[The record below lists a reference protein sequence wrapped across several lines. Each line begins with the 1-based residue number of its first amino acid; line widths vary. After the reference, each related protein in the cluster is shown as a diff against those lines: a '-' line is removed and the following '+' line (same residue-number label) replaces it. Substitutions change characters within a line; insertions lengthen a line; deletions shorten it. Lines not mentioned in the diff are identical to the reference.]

1 MGLIRKQQERLPF
14 PDVETTEIRKWL
26 KDARANAIKGVI
38 KDTSKADNVVAR
50 EFKKAAREL
59 KINWR
64 DVMEASVKQQGKVKA
79 AIAAEI
85 RKHPELSKLS
95 PEATV
100 ELANMLGR
108 QWEQERNK
116 ILRAEFGRLI
126 KMPNVKEDTKEKVF
140 RALPKIIRLFNL
152 GILDNEAFR
161 NAVAPE
167 FGVKEINQD
176 SLAEL
181 NAMAQRAQEVGGV
194 NRNRIIQDMYR
205 RLAREGGVSWGDIL
219 RDYWYA
225 SVLSGTRTQV
235 DNMLNV
241 LNGALNGMFM
251 TMLSGKDA
259 GTTAK
264 AWARGTK
271 AGIKEFLPIFL
282 GGQLYLS
289 KQYNPELSG
298 SAMEGL
304 AESRNVFKRALS
316 NAKFVSRLMIAL
328 DHITASGSEQAAISY
343 ALSRRFGK
351 EELDRFMKPTK
362 EVLALAKQRAL
373 NEGTP
378 PDQMDR
384 RIQEIVQETVPFEV
398 LQVAA
403 DIRAESTYTQRPKGL
418 MGVFYDM
425 ILAADEAMAEN
436 GIPRLFRFISGTQFA
451 RFAGNMTN
459 AYLNYVP
466 PVALFRYWRSNP
478 NAQFMKWEGGSEE
491 QRNMLLMKAAFGTAL
506 ATFAAAVF
514 LGDDDEEERAIDL
527 VGTLKSLDPA
537 KRKQLM
543 AQGVMPYSIKIGDK
557 YYSYR
562 QMEFGGILAGVA
574 ELRDRQR
581 WDPKKWDQETI
592 VDKFRDFAVSG
603 MFIIKDSSAI
613 SGLTEFVGFANAY
626 KVDSEQFTEKFVPR
640 FVSRLAGSVIPNIA
654 KEIDAWGDPS
664 LYKANTFTDF
674 FMQQV
679 PYWRREVGPGPMVNI
694 LGEPIRVE
702 RYPWSRWVR
711 EKPEDPEFQT
721 LATLANR
728 GVFLPMPAA
737 AAEFVKGNE
746 RRPLTPE
753 EMYQYET
760 RVGKQY
766 REFVR
771 QNRAELLRLKPD
783 EAAKFIDKRTQQIRA
798 RELAGVRAKL
808 KM

>member
-1 MGLIRKQQERLPF
+1 
-14 PDVETTEIRKWL
+14 
-26 KDARANAIKGVI
+26 
-38 KDTSKADNVVAR
+38 
-50 EFKKAAREL
+50 
-59 KINWR
+59 
-64 DVMEASVKQQGKVKA
+64 
-79 AIAAEI
+79 
-85 RKHPELSKLS
+85 
-95 PEATV
+95 
-100 ELANMLGR
+100 
-108 QWEQERNK
+108 
-116 ILRAEFGRLI
+116 
-126 KMPNVKEDTKEKVF
+126 
-140 RALPKIIRLFNL
+140 
-152 GILDNEAFR
+152 
-161 NAVAPE
+161 
-167 FGVKEINQD
+167 
-176 SLAEL
+176 
-181 NAMAQRAQEVGGV
+181 
-194 NRNRIIQDMYR
+194 
-205 RLAREGGVSWGDIL
+205 
-219 RDYWYA
+219 
-225 SVLSGTRTQV
+225 VLSGTRTQV

-304 AESRNVFKRALS
+304 AESRNLFKRALS

-384 RIQEIVQETVPFEV
+384 RIQEIVQETIPFEV

-403 DIRAESTYTQRPKGL
+403 NIRAESTFTERPKGL

-425 ILAADEAMAEN
+425 ILAADETLAEN

-451 RFAGNMTN
+451 RFAGNMAN

-514 LGDDDEEERAIDL
+514 LGDDDEEERDVDI

-613 SGLTEFVGFANAY
+613 SGLTEFLGFANAY
-626 KVDSEQFTEKFVPR
+626 KVDAEALTEKAIPR

-654 KEIDAWGDPS
+654 KEIDAWGDPA
-664 LYKANTFTDF
+664 LYKANSFTDF
-674 FMQQV
+674 FLQQV

-771 QNRAELLRLKPD
+771 QNRAELLRLKP
-783 EAAKFIDKRTQQIRA
+783 EAAQELIKRRTQQIRA

>member
-1 MGLIRKQQERLPF
+1 MSQK
-14 PDVETTEIRKWL
+14 
-26 KDARANAIKGVI
+26 
-38 KDTSKADNVVAR
+38 
-50 EFKKAAREL
+50 
-59 KINWR
+59 
-64 DVMEASVKQQGKVKA
+64 
-79 AIAAEI
+79 
-85 RKHPELSKLS
+85 
-95 PEATV
+95 
-100 ELANMLGR
+100 
-108 QWEQERNK
+108 
-116 ILRAEFGRLI
+116 
-126 KMPNVKEDTKEKVF
+126 
-140 RALPKIIRLFNL
+140 
-152 GILDNEAFR
+152 
-161 NAVAPE
+161 
-167 FGVKEINQD
+167 
-176 SLAEL
+176 
-181 NAMAQRAQEVGGV
+181 AQEVGGV
-194 NRNRIIQDMYR
+194 NRNRIIQEMYR
-205 RLAREGGVSWGDIL
+205 KMAREGGVSWGDIL

-235 DNMLNV
+235 DNMMNV
-241 LNGALNGMFM
+241 LNGALNSMFM
-251 TMLSGKDA
+251 TMLSGKNA
-259 GTTAK
+259 GSTAK

-271 AGIKEFLPIFL
+271 AGIKEFLPIVL

-304 AESRNVFKRALS
+304 AESRNMFKRALS

-328 DHITASGSEQAAISY
+328 DHITASGTEQAAISY
-343 ALSRRFGK
+343 ALSRRYGK

-373 NEGTP
+373 NEDTP
-378 PDQMDR
+378 PDQMNR
-384 RIQEIVQETVPFEV
+384 RIQEIVQETIPFEV

-403 DIRAESTYTQRPKGL
+403 NIRAESTFTERPKGL

-425 ILAADEAMAEN
+425 ILAADESMEKN
-436 GIPRLFRFISGTQFA
+436 GYPRLFRFISGTQFA
-451 RFAGNMTN
+451 RFAGNMAN

-478 NAQFMKWEGGSEE
+478 NAQFMRWEAGSEE

-506 ATFAAAVF
+506 ATAAAAYF
-514 LGDDDEEERAIDL
+514 LGSDEDDDDRAIDI

-562 QMEFGGILAGVA
+562 QMEFGGILAGIA

-581 WDPKKWDQETI
+581 WDPKQWDQETI

-613 SGLTEFVGFANAY
+613 AGFTEFLGFANAY
-626 KVDSEQFTEKFVPR
+626 KVDAQELTEKSVPR

-674 FMQQV
+674 FLQQV

-694 LGEPIRVE
+694 LGDPIRVE

-737 AAEFVKGNE
+737 SAVFVKGNE

-771 QNRAELLRLKPD
+771 QNRAELLRMKP
-783 EAAKFIDKRTQQIRA
+783 EAAEEFIKKRTQQIRA
-798 RELAGVRAKL
+798 RELDGVRSKL
-808 KM
+808 RM